1 MALSLTRE
9 FFQIP
14 VVTRTYTTAC
24 ILTTAAV
31 VRNNTTRTNTEPA
44 HFNSCCSERTHSQLQ
59 QLQVITPFQ
68 LYFNPELIISRY
80 QIWRLITSFFF
91 FGSLGFGFL
100 FNIVFLYLSLSCEK
114 QLHGCYQQYGKP
126 AAESLTE
133 VSYRYCRMLE
143 EDCFRGRTADFVFM
157 FLFGGILI
165 TLLGLFANIVFLG
178 QAFITMLVYIWSKRN
193 PLVRMNFL
201 GLFTFQA
208 PFLPWVLMGC
218 SLLLGNPITVDLLGI
233 SVGHL
238 YYFLEDVFPNRP
250 GGRKLLTTPELLRV
264 MFDPPEGPDRHL
276 LQEEQQERGG
286 LQQGV
291 EQHS

>member
-165 TLLGLFANIVFLG
+165 TVSFKVLREDAGSCVQIPAWGLSEWSLHVLSGYSGFLTKPINIDLGYAGVDSRGHSARNVQNSVSEKPNIASTDAWLNTG
-178 QAFITMLVYIWSKRN
+178 EP
-193 PLVRMNFL
+193 PLQDKTQLCTYTSRIRCR
-201 GLFTFQA
+201 
-208 PFLPWVLMGC
+208 LPR
-218 SLLLGNPITVDLLGI
+218 PVDAVWAL
-233 SVGHL
+233 
-238 YYFLEDVFPNRP
+238 
-250 GGRKLLTTPELLRV
+250 
-264 MFDPPEGPDRHL
+264 PPQLKKKAWP
-276 LQEEQQERGG
+276 
-286 LQQGV
+286 
-291 EQHS
+291 